1 MPSLLAQSSR
11 TTGTAPFDKD
21 NAAGNDH
28 DADSPIVR
36 SFDRVSYTYSF
47 DLNAR
52 DIANAYRHGR
62 IGFRFTLNQPAN
74 KVTFDLD
81 SMGWVD
87 TSTGYTRKLTTET
100 IKGQPAQVPCSLRRR
115 THLP

>member
-21 NAAGNDH
+21 NAAGNGH
-28 DADSPIVR
+28 DADSSIVR

-52 DIANAYRHGR
+52 DTANAYHR
-62 IGFRFTLNQPAN
+62 
-74 KVTFDLD
+74 
-81 SMGWVD
+81 
-87 TSTGYTRKLTTET
+87 
-100 IKGQPAQVPCSLRRR
+100 GQ
-115 THLP
+115 